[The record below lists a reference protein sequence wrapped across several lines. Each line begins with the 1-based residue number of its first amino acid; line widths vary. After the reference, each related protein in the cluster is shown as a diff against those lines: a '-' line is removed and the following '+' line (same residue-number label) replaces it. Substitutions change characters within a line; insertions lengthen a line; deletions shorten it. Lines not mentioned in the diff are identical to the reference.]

1 MCELFQRLH
10 VYGRWTWGPVCLN
23 EGWPQS
29 TNTWL
34 IQLRPHSKCVPLDG
48 ILRISRRR
56 TREIFALCLPFSHH
70 ISLSLSLFSLHAIPV
85 LSAIN
90 LILNLSSGSS
100 TGLGSCTWS
109 VSTAVSRV
117 VGERGWRWWGMSQII
132 TPSTERGS
140 WPRNE
145 STSAGTIKLFDCVV
159 ALMMYT
165 WRAIRITDCRVLIA
179 ALQSFT
185 SQQSKLHET
194 HSNTQRALRPA
205 CLQSPNTLCL
215 DMLRYKWKYYC
226 TVRSVNTGLRK

>member
-10 VYGRWTWGPVCLN
+10 VYGRWTWRPVCLN
-23 EGWPQS
+23 EAWPQS

-70 ISLSLSLFSLHAIPV
+70 VSLSLFSLHAIPV
-85 LSAIN
+85 VSTIN

-132 TPSTERGS
+132 TPSMERDS

-165 WRAIRITDCRVLIA
+165 WRAIRITDCSVLIA
-179 ALQSFT
+179 AL
-185 SQQSKLHET
+185 
-194 HSNTQRALRPA
+194 
-205 CLQSPNTLCL
+205 
-215 DMLRYKWKYYC
+215 
-226 TVRSVNTGLRK
+226 